1 MTTPSRRR
9 NPPEKHRRARCAAA
23 FMLCIGLASCAGMP
37 RKEPISLEQVIQ
49 MSKAQTP
56 PADIIAQLTQTRTV
70 LPISGSQF
78 AKLREQGVDDAVLD
92 HLQKSFVDSV
102 EMEARLRTQSMY
114 WGYGGG
120 WGGHYRPFY
129 GPWPYGYRW

>member
-1 MTTPSRRR
+1 MQ
-9 NPPEKHRRARCAAA
+9 
-23 FMLCIGLASCAGMP
+23 

-70 LPISGSQF
+70 LQISGSQF

-102 EMEARLRTQSMY
+102 EMEARLRTQSLY
-114 WGYGGG
+114 WGYGG